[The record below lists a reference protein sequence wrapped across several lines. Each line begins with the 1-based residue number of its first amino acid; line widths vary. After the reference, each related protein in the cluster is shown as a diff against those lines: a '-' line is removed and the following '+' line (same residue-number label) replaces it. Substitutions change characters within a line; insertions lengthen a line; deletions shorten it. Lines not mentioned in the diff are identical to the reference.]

1 MKKGTA
7 FKVGLAI
14 LVAFFFIV
22 VFKAPEALD
31 SVGVT
36 IVLAISGAT
45 VGYQAVQA
53 ADNAFRGKYY
63 RPELD
68 REARKVDP

>member
-1 MKKGTA
+1 MKKRTA

-14 LVAFFFIV
+14 LVALFFFTAWR
-22 VFKAPEALD
+22 APDALP

-36 IVLAISGAT
+36 IVLAIAGAT
-45 VGYQAVQA
+45 IGYQAVQA

-68 REARKVDP
+68 REARKVDS